1 MVGPTDLWQRDLG
14 LVLNPILS
22 GTPIYADACDRTATV
37 TTCGR
42 ICFNRRKINL
52 SVVLAGQSVGIEQV
66 SDEIWPVSFMD
77 YDLGY
82 FDFTHRP
89 KELRISPKLH

>member
-1 MVGPTDLWQRDLG
+1 M
-14 LVLNPILS
+14 
-22 GTPIYADACDRTATV
+22 

-66 SDEIWPVSFMD
+66 SDEIWLVSFMD

-82 FDFTHRP
+82 FDSDIGRKNYGLALSYT
-89 KELRISPKLH
+89 SPLSRR